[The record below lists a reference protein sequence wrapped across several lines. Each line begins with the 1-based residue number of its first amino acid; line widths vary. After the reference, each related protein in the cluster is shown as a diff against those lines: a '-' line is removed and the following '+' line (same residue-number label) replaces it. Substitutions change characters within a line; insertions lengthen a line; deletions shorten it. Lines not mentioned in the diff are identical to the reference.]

1 MFLLPTTVKNPGEK
15 KKDEVYAIKLDFFG
29 VKGRIEEEK
38 TVESFINQFKNEGK
52 SSCDVALLS
61 TTAEGEKLPIDPTQ
75 LIVKRMGNV
84 NSFFFL
90 PANTSFYEK
99 MPLSTS
105 TVFSLKIRSSNAK
118 KVLKVSSSFA
128 QKVTVRV
135 SK

>member
-1 MFLLPTTVKNPGEK
+1 M
-15 KKDEVYAIKLDFFG
+15 
-29 VKGRIEEEK
+29 
-38 TVESFINQFKNEGK
+38 ESFINQFKNEGK

-61 TTAEGEKLPIDPTQ
+61 TTSEGTQQPIDPTQ

-84 NSFFFL
+84 NTLFFL

-99 MPLSTS
+99 VPVSAS
-105 TVFSLKIRSSNAK
+105 TVFSLKIRNSNAK

-128 QKVTVRV
+128 QKITVRV